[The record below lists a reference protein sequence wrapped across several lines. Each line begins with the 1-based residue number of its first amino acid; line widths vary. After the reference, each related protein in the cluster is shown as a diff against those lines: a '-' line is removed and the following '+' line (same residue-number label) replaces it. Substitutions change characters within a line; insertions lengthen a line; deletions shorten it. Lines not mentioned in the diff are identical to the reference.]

1 MHIEEEG
8 TAQGGRPVPVTD
20 YVIGS
25 EHIVF
30 SASHVLARDMDVE
43 DLSLRAAATPSF
55 WFRAILNDTSVTP
68 RPYVDHYYSS
78 PGTFLIPVTL
88 MLNSLE

>member
-1 MHIEEEG
+1 M
-8 TAQGGRPVPVTD
+8 TD

-43 DLSLRAAATPSF
+43 DLSFRAAATPSF
-55 WFRAILNDTSVTP
+55 WFRAKLNDTSITP
-68 RPYVDHYYSS
+68 RPDDEYYYTS
-78 PGTFLIPVTL
+78 PGAFLIAMTQI
-88 MLNSLE
+88 LNSIESRYPTDWSDQIRL